1 MHEQQENI
9 KKRLQESAEKYKHRA
24 YLKRKEVKFQVGD
37 LAMAYVK
44 NERFPK
50 GTYNKLNLKNIGPFQ
65 VLRKFFAN
73 AYEIELPFDFQ
84 ISPIFNVSDLYPF
97 RDAGIQTDGTTLDG
111 DDSSIDWQEQIP
123 HKEQPHIEA
132 ILDKKI
138 LKKTRNKTFFQYL
151 IKWKNKPTEDVA
163 WMGEQEISEY
173 NVYLEDLMKN
183 YFLPREYDA
192 GASSSA

>member
-9 KKRLQESAEKYKHRA
+9 KKRLQESAKKYKHRA
-24 YLKRKEVKFQVGD
+24 YLKRKEVKFQVGY

-50 GTYNKLNLKNIGPFQ
+50 GTYNKLNLENIGPFQ

-84 ISPIFNVSDLYPF
+84 ISPIFNVSDLYHF

-111 DDSSIDWQEQIP
+111 DDSCNVP
-123 HKEQPHIEA
+123 
-132 ILDKKI
+132 ILH
-138 LKKTRNKTFFQYL
+138 
-151 IKWKNKPTEDVA
+151 P
-163 WMGEQEISEY
+163 
-173 NVYLEDLMKN
+173 
-183 YFLPREYDA
+183 
-192 GASSSA
+192 